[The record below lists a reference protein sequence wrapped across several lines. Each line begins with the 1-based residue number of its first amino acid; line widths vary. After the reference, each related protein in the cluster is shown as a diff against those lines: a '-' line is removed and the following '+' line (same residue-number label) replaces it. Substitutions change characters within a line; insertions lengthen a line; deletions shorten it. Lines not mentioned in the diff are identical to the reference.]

1 MGTSRNGNG
10 EALKR
15 VRARAWRFA
24 HLVVPPVIRHRYH
37 FTWEPVCLD
46 GPFLLISNHA
56 MNLDT
61 VLIGHVV
68 KNQPLSYVGSSH
80 LMRLGLVTKLLT
92 RYASLIPR
100 SKASSSAGAVRAILT
115 SLRQGSPVVLF
126 AEGDCTWDGVSAKV
140 FPATGNLAKAVR
152 VPLVTYRLEGNYLSK
167 PRWAKKP
174 RRGRIT
180 GRIAHI
186 YTPEQLDEM
195 SAEEVTEAI
204 NRDIYVNVW
213 DENGSVPFR
222 SRKPAVGL
230 ERALFLC
237 PACGEAGGL
246 RTEGDTILCEK
257 CGMRAGLDGN
267 CRFRE
272 GRFSNIHEWDV
283 WQRREMAKRVREGR
297 GSGLFPGEGILTALD
312 TGKSRKTRFSLE
324 LEKHAIQTDGQAFPF
339 SGISDI
345 AMVKTNRLLF
355 SAPDGYY
362 EIRSEK
368 GILRPYLLAVQ
379 NDGKET
385 ENQ

>member
-46 GPFLLISNHA
+46 GPFLLIANHA

-68 KNQPLSYVGSSH
+68 KDRPLAYVGSAH
-80 LMRLGLVTKLLT
+80 LMRLGFVTKLLT

-174 RRGRIT
+174 RKGRIT
-180 GRIAHI
+180 GKIVNV
-186 YTPEQLDEM
+186 YSPEQLEEM
-195 SAEEVTEAI
+195 SAEDVTEAI

-213 DENGSVPFR
+213 DDDHSVPFR

-230 ERALFLC
+230 ERALVLC
-237 PACGEAGGL
+237 PACGEAGTL
-246 RTEGDTILCEK
+246 RTAGATILCDK
-257 CGMRAGLDGN
+257 CGMRTALDGN

-272 GRFSNIHEWDV
+272 GRFSNIHEWEI
-283 WQRREMAKRVREGR
+283 WQQKEMAKRVREGR
-297 GSGLFPGEGILTALD
+297 GSGLYPGEGILTKLD
-312 TGKSRKTRFSLE
+312 TGESRKIRFSLD
-324 LEKHAIQTDGQAFPF
+324 LEKRAILADRKTVPF
-339 SGISDI
+339 ADITDI

-355 SAPDGYY
+355 SDPDGYF
-362 EIRSEK
+362 EIRSK
-368 GILRPYLLAVQ
+368 KAILRPYLLAVQ
-379 NDGKET
+379 NYQTET